1 MVRRPGIAVDP
12 HRVRQARLEHG
23 LSLAQVAGGDVSR
36 AFIHQVETG
45 QSKPSRIVLALIARR
60 THKPISFFTI
70 ARESETI
77 QAFDIP
83 AELSRSA
90 DDLKHYVG
98 YASLTG
104 PEQEAIE
111 LLYLSLRQGAKLV
124 RSINAKQRRSLA
136 S

>member
-1 MVRRPGIAVDP
+1 M
-12 HRVRQARLEHG
+12 
-23 LSLAQVAGGDVSR
+23 
-36 AFIHQVETG
+36 
-45 QSKPSRIVLALIARR
+45 VLALIARR
-60 THKPISFFTI
+60 THRPISFFIT

-83 AELSRSA
+83 AELSRTA